1 MNGIARET
9 FEQMDDTSKLNV
21 LFDYISESIQV
32 QKVLKETCIT
42 LKDKIDAR
50 RKFDTTIAGL
60 TGFAGGMIAHL
71 GQLILWK
78 R

>member
-1 MNGIARET
+1 MNGITRET

-21 LFDYISESIQV
+21 LFDYISESV
-32 QKVLKETCIT
+32 QTQKTLGATCID

-50 RKFDTTIAGL
+50 RKFDTTVAGL

-71 GQLILWK
+71 GQLVFWK